1 MEQLPFL
8 LPPVYYFNGKSAA
21 LQYIFRLYN
30 EFCRKC
36 VTKVMDEYKDLT
48 KWQGCGKVISTLR
61 DRAKDFL
68 RGTVK
73 QKLKGARK

>member
-1 MEQLPFL
+1 
-8 LPPVYYFNGKSAA
+8 
-21 LQYIFRLYN
+21 
-30 EFCRKC
+30 
-36 VTKVMDEYKDLT
+36 MDEYKDLT